1 MWYNDYVGI
10 PFLAKG
16 REKTGVDCWG
26 LAILVYSE
34 QFNIT
39 LPSFSDNYDF
49 EDTDRIAELTAQYKE
64 AWEETTE
71 PKPGSIVLFKVLGQV
86 SHVGIYVGNNKF
98 LHCRENHS
106 SAIESLDSISWNK
119 RLAGFFNYAEKSS
132 AVLNV
137 VPHPLRTERWTVPVP
152 NGTTVAQLSEW
163 VLEKFEIS
171 KELESSVTIIR
182 NGVVVPKSEY
192 QTTIILDSDTI
203 EYRSVPGKSL
213 FRLILVIAVAYVA
226 IQFGGPLGAAL
237 LPTGTS
243 AATAAAVGTAVIS
256 TVGNLLIGYLMPIRP
271 PTVKDPGTA
280 ESQLLLSGGGNSV
293 NKYAAIPIVLGRVRM
308 TPVLGGESYVDSNTD
323 NSYLNMLMVWGF
335 GPLDI
340 DKTTLRIG
348 LNSLSQYENGAGIP
362 VEHYSLNDA
371 YTPDEAADL
380 LNFNTLYGS
389 DRQQV
394 YSGITLVMHTTPTNV
409 NVDGNDGFGAVGPW
423 TTVALSQTNTSKID
437 VNLHFPQGLRQLRV
451 SGKKAGDIYDLEA
464 KFQVQI
470 RACDK
475 FGTELGS
482 WGDMLKAA
490 YPATTVIANRAF
502 NSSNVAK
509 YQWTRIG
516 VGVSGIQIKTGPLC
530 DAANSTYGVDG
541 AGFGGTAFG
550 AFGVI
555 PALYKENAGVRLP
568 SWPAGVY
575 PLVDVC
581 MYGETLYSTDSS
593 VKSTLLTGFGIT
605 TVDIASVN
613 YNTASWTNPTA
624 GANTGDKLVSIAA
637 GTCTRSTNTVVS
649 LGTDASGLFKQRKD
663 AFSYTISTAVALLP
677 DDGFYKVRVR
687 RLTDDSIDTP
697 DLKNKNM
704 CVIVFQTATAT
715 ATNKPI
721 REGSSNWRLAK
732 TAIRIKANDQLNS
745 RVEGINAI
753 VTTICKDWDSTTS
766 KWVQRKTNNP
776 ASLFLYIL
784 EHPANAYRIAPADVT
799 TKINMTALKDWHVF
813 CTTNG
818 YTFNSVV
825 GSQRSVLEIL
835 KDICAA
841 GRASPAMV
849 DGKWTVIIDTA
860 KPDIIQHFTPHNS
873 WGFEST
879 KRLPKQPHALRV
891 SYINADSDYQE
902 DEALIY
908 NAGYAAVADTVNNIK
923 AAEIFEQISLP
934 GITDYATI
942 TKHARWHLAQAT
954 LRPEVFS
961 LNTDLEY
968 LVCNRGD
975 RVKVM
980 HDVPLW
986 GTGSGRIKNKITNV
1000 IPTGITKVSTTATA
1014 THSTQLYPLY
1024 TVGSTIT
1031 IAGSSIAGYN
1041 GDKVVTA
1048 CDNSSVSWTDATT
1061 GTATFS
1067 NISRTTTAITV
1078 TNRIATA
1085 TFATPGYVP
1094 YAIGDTI
1101 TITGV
1106 IPTNYNGT
1114 KTVTGCTTTT
1124 VSWTEATLSAA
1135 TIYGSIV
1142 GTSSITTLTPSVFQ
1156 LDEEMPLVSGTSYTI
1171 RVRTKLGGSTTKTVA
1186 AVSTSG
1192 YYDTIKLST
1201 TSTAAEIDT
1210 NDLFMFGELSKESV
1224 DLLVLSIEPFGNQ
1237 NAKITLVDYAE
1248 TLFTTDYA
1256 TTNFTVPTYVNNI
1269 TLPSKNLVQSIIY
1282 KPIITSV
1289 ISDETVMEQVS
1300 PGAFKYNIKVGFT
1313 NPPNLPTSITHV
1325 IAEIDAEGDNVDN
1338 WMSSLPIQVGAQSLT
1353 IGNVDELK
1361 TYKIRLRYISQ
1372 DGRTGPWQSAIAA
1385 PIESTNVSSG
1395 VLTINTVA
1403 RHSYSVGTPVYLYNN
1418 NSGNNTLNN
1427 IYIVDSIPTKTSLI
1441 CRITQPTTTITSTAT
1456 YATAGYAVATYPEK
1470 NYAPYT
1476 VGEQILVAGS
1486 SVSGSTIYNGNAT
1499 VTDCDSTSVSWANG
1513 NLLTFTEDF
1522 RNTVEAGSTRPW
1534 VQNPEVDAGVT
1545 YETAVPNSLG
1555 VNGVSKLQCTST
1567 VTNARQI
1574 YQPIITLAND
1584 TIITTS
1590 VEAKAA
1596 ELSIIQVAIRTK
1608 VPDYPYVDF
1617 NLATGT
1623 IATLGPSASSSI
1635 LKYGIDNL
1643 GNGWYRCWFTASVVV
1658 GTTQP
1663 VVFLQIPSVVGV
1675 VGQGVY
1681 ITRAQVNLGSY
1692 PSKYVPVLTATP
1704 NVLPA
1709 AATTQGTITPCVTTT
1724 SIAQS
1729 TGIST
1734 ATFAAQKYLSFA
1746 PGSSINITDAVPS
1759 GFTGTY
1765 TVTDSTPTTV
1775 SWAQNLATF
1784 PNDFDN
1790 AVWTKTNTT
1799 ITANTIVAPDGTLT
1813 ADKIVET
1820 ATSAQH
1826 LIYRTITSTSAT
1838 PYTYTVYAKAAE
1850 WTNFILQM
1858 GAGGPYASFDLNT
1871 GLATTALGATSATMT
1886 DVGNGWFKCTVG
1898 ARSNSS
1904 SFYYVFKT
1912 SSIYS
1917 GTAGT
1922 GMYIWGAQLT
1932 PSVMPNL
1939 LTFPNDFNNAAWIKT
1954 STTVGIGVDLIAA
1967 PDSTVTANK
1976 LTATNTVT
1984 SYVRQSTTT
1993 NKNTNYTVSLYV
2005 KAGTSTGSH
2014 LRIYDGSITTQIAG
2028 IGIVWS
2034 GVTGTLGTVN
2044 GTWVVTP
2051 TLSAVGNNWY
2061 HITGT
2066 VSSGAYTSIAV
2077 LFYPD
2082 NTNGPNYS
2090 YAWGARIADYSNSAT
2105 TQGTIVRTPNVGSW
2119 STSVSLQSNQDLT
2132 TGQGLVSSK
2141 FNNSNKYLAENL
2153 SHKVIGKTSPPDT
2166 VTGLSVIEDYNLGKL
2181 NLSWSANAELDVQ
2194 FYEVR
2199 TNENWGTEAGRIYLG
2214 GSKSTSTS
2222 PGALGVATTYYIKA
2236 IDYSGNYSVAAA
2248 SISYTLAIPT
2258 ATVTTVATPIYN
2270 STSLTDTTVTLN
2282 WTAVTGT
2289 KFAIDQYKITLT
2301 RPTPSVIVTTHY
2313 IKGTTWTIP
2322 ANWVGNATVAFNA
2335 IDILGSTSATSSNFT
2350 ITKTEPG
2357 TVSGIT
2363 KAVVGTG
2370 ILVSWTELAPS
2381 TNGVPIL
2388 GYEIRTSDANW
2399 GSTSATNLIYS
2410 GSTSNTNID
2419 LKVIAPAVVF
2429 STGTKTFYIKAY
2441 DVDGKYSTTAASFT
2455 HVIAAPAN
2463 TTWTSTPV
2471 VFADTNLTAATITLN
2486 WNAATPPHGLYAY
2499 ELTYTTTSGTLVTKV
2514 VNTTTITL
2522 NTSAV
2527 WTIANSAV
2535 PVTFTVKVIDNLD
2548 ITNKSTGVQQT
2559 VTKSAP
2565 AAASNFIAK
2574 VIDNNVLLSWT
2585 PPLKTT
2591 LPIDHFTILKGDAFV
2606 TAANIGDK
2614 TGTFTIVFEQTGGNF
2629 TYWITT
2635 VDTDNWTSSP
2645 VSLTATVAS
2654 PPDYVF
2660 NAAYSSI
2667 FAAINTTVT
2676 NTIAS
2681 NANIT
2686 VGSTENMYVGMQI
2699 ILGGTAFGGLS
2710 AGYYY
2715 IAAIINNTTITIST
2729 SSSLLPVFIASSNA
2743 SGTMTLIDATG
2754 AIGINT
2760 NSIYDNNG
2768 IIMPVDTAATW
2779 TTHFA
2784 SGTGRTWAGPS
2795 EQITYFPNYIQ
2806 PAKSAGFYEEV
2817 YNYGKTLAS
2826 SQITLSYTGIS
2837 TNAPLINTTIST
2849 AASTTPSGPVV
2860 TNAANST
2867 TVTSASV
2874 GTNGLLVGNFIT
2886 IPATTSG
2893 QTVRI
2898 VSAGIGTMQV
2908 YPPVVLANTSVSYSY
2923 AGTWTN
2929 YPGTTALGTAFQYV
2943 KAKINTTQS
2952 TLTTGLSTI
2961 SATGAAGP
2969 SLDLNFVASTT
2980 LDPRITFTRAS
2991 IGTYVDSTGIIRTV
3005 TADVPRLD
3013 YDPVT
3018 RQPLGLLI
3026 EEARTNLIL
3035 QSQDLS
3041 AAAWAGTTKT
3051 ASTSTFLGIPF
3062 WKVAK
3067 ATTSTSESMSQI
3079 FAPTTIVGNT
3089 YTATVALQA
3098 STSTT
3103 VQIGLYGT
3111 SSLWGLDA
3119 DSSAT
3124 IVSGPGTLV
3133 RSSGSLFTIT
3143 SLSTTT
3149 PTLIRVTKTYQA
3161 IESAGFYLYPGTSTS
3176 STLGDSVLATRIQ
3189 VELGAFA
3196 TSYIPTT
3203 TTTVLRAADNASM
3216 SGTNFSSWYTGTT
3229 EGTMYVEGTMG
3240 PDNIAVNKAPFELGD
3255 TLGAGAARLI
3265 VRQLSSGFTDILAVS
3280 GSVVQAN
3287 ITSVATV
3294 SAGSPYKVATTFK
3307 LNDYGLSLNGATAV
3321 TTASGTL
3328 PTFTK
3333 LFIGQNYTFTGQPN
3347 SHIRRLTY
3355 FPRRVVN
3362 ADLALL
3368 SNTGQITV
3376 TGVTGTNFTKIF
3388 KAGDTITIPATLGI
3402 DYNITSVTNDTT
3414 LGIMVP
3420 VGVTMPTAS
3429 GANFAYKGKDLY
3441 KLTSMDVKLDAK
3453 QKTESGMVVAD
3464 SVPSTGSIVN
3474 FTIPF
3479 IDVSSITLSANGTA
3493 VSPPTCIYNFSDN
3506 NTTGT
3511 YNVPGTTTCTITTS
3525 TGHGLVANTQNAYVT
3540 FTSGTAIS
3548 GIYPITYIS
3557 ATSFSILLTA
3567 ALTTSGTVSVYPNSM
3582 TVYALTS
3589 AGGRFTPNPT
3599 VSYTVR
3605 GF

>member
-119 RLAGFFNYAEKSS
+119 RLAGFFNYAEKSN

-163 VLEKFEIS
+163 VLEKFEVS

-593 VKSTLLTGFGIT
+593 IKSTLLTGFGIT
-605 TVDIASVN
+605 TGDIASVN

-799 TKINMTALKDWHVF
+799 TKIDMTALKDWHVF

-1048 CDNSSVSWTDATT
+1048 CGNSSVSWTDATT

-1201 TSTAAEIDT
+1201 ISTAAEIDT

-1385 PIESTNVSSG
+1385 PIESTNVSGG

-1427 IYIVDSIPTKTSLI
+1427 IYIVDSIPTKTSLT

-1456 YATAGYAVATYPEK
+1456 TARAGYAVATYPEK

-1522 RNTVEAGSTRPW
+1522 RNTVEAGISRPW
-1534 VQNPEVDAGVT
+1534 TQNPDADTGVT
-1545 YETAVPNSLG
+1545 YEVSVPNSLG
-1555 VNGVSKLQCTST
+1555 VNGVSKLQSTST
-1567 VTNARQI
+1567 ATNTRQI
-1574 YQPIITLAND
+1574 YQPIIMLADN

-1596 ELSIIQVAIRTK
+1596 ELSIIQLGIRTK
-1608 VPDYPYVDF
+1608 VSDYPLVIFD
-1617 NLATGT
+1617 LATG
-1623 IATLGPSASSSI
+1623 IVSGLGPSASSGI
-1635 LKYGIDNL
+1635 LNYGIDNL
-1643 GNGWYRCWFTASVVV
+1643 GNGWYRCWFTASVVAGV
-1658 GTTQP
+1658 TQP
-1663 VVFLQIPSVVGV
+1663 VVFLQTSTVVGV

-1681 ITRAQVNLGSY
+1681 ITRAQVNLGMY

-1724 SIAQS
+1724 SIVQSVGTTAVVANIPAQN
-1729 TGIST
+1729 
-1734 ATFAAQKYLSFA
+1734 YLSFA
-1746 PGSSINITDAVPS
+1746 PGSSLTISGSAPS
-1759 GFTGTY
+1759 TFDGTY
-1765 TVTDSTPTTV
+1765 SVIDSTPTTI
-1775 SWAQNLATF
+1775 SWDPNILTYPNTF
-1784 PNDFDN
+1784 SAAEWIKNGVTPEY
-1790 AVWTKTNTT
+1790 NTPDV
-1799 ITANTIVAPDGTLT
+1799 AAPDGTLT
-1813 ADKIVET
+1813 STKITSVSTPNLYRTLT
-1820 ATSAQH
+1820 ATTTSITLAVYFKAGTRTSAD
-1826 LIYRTITSTSAT
+1826 LIIRNNTTATNLSTGTFNLTAGTSAGPTATMSSVGNGWYRCTITQNTGIAIGNTIALYWGATGGTMTAGLYWYVWTAVATLTAPNLISYPNEFDNATWGNPGPNMVIGVNAVSAPFGGLTADTIIPSTTNTTHYIIQSAGT
-1838 PYTYTVYAKAAE
+1838 IGATETLSVYAKASGYSWLRLAMGTSLV
-1850 WTNFILQM
+1850 WFNVSSGTIGTISGVVTYSITAVGDGWYRCSMSGIRVSNINNVILCS
-1858 GAGGPYASFDLNT
+1858 P
-1871 GLATTALGATSATMT
+1871 T
-1886 DVGNGWFKCTVG
+1886 DNVVTFAGNG
-1898 ARSNSS
+1898 
-1904 SFYYVFKT
+1904 T
-1912 SSIYS
+1912 S
-1917 GTAGT
+1917 GVH
-1922 GMYIWGAQLT
+1922 IWGAQL
-1932 PSVMPNL
+1932 SVV
-1939 LTFPNDFNNAAWIKT
+1939 A
-1954 STTVGIGVDLIAA
+1954 IG
-1967 PDSTVTANK
+1967 
-1976 LTATNTVT
+1976 
-1984 SYVRQSTTT
+1984 
-1993 NKNTNYTVSLYV
+1993 
-2005 KAGTSTGSH
+2005 
-2014 LRIYDGSITTQIAG
+2014 
-2028 IGIVWS
+2028 
-2034 GVTGTLGTVN
+2034 
-2044 GTWVVTP
+2044 
-2051 TLSAVGNNWY
+2051 
-2061 HITGT
+2061 
-2066 VSSGAYTSIAV
+2066 
-2077 LFYPD
+2077 
-2082 NTNGPNYS
+2082 
-2090 YAWGARIADYSNSAT
+2090 
-2105 TQGTIVRTPNVGSW
+2105 GTIVRTPNVGSW

-2222 PGALGVATTYYIKA
+2222 PGALGVAITYYIKA

-2363 KAVVGTG
+2363 KSVVGTG

-2455 HVIAAPAN
+2455 HVIAAPAD

-2499 ELTYTTTSGTLVTKV
+2499 ELTYTTTGGTLVTKV

-2660 NAAYSSI
+2660 NAEYSSI
-2667 FAAINTTVT
+2667 FAEINTTVT
-2676 NTIAS
+2676 NTLAS
-2681 NANIT
+2681 NTNIT
-2686 VGSTENMYVGMQI
+2686 VGSTQNMYVGMQI
-2699 ILGGTAFGGLS
+2699 ILGGTTFGGLS

-2743 SGTMTLIDATG
+2743 SGTMTLVDATG
-2754 AIGINT
+2754 ALGINT

-2806 PAKSAGFYEEV
+2806 PATSTGFYEEV

-2837 TNAPLINTTIST
+2837 TNTPLINTTIST
-2849 AASTTPSGPVV
+2849 APAITPAV
-2860 TNAANST
+2860 TLTNSANST
-2867 TVTSASV
+2867 AVTSSTTHV
-2874 GTNGLLVGNFIT
+2874 GLVIGNYIT

-2898 VSAGIGTMQV
+2898 TNVVGTAVTVSPAI
-2908 YPPVVLANTSVSYSY
+2908 VLANTTASFSY

-2943 KAKINTTQS
+2943 KAKIAVTQA
-2952 TLTTGLSTI
+2952 TLTTGTGTI
-2961 SATGAAGP
+2961 SAPG
-2969 SLDLNFVASTT
+2969 
-2980 LDPRITFTRAS
+2980 
-2991 IGTYVDSTGIIRTV
+2991 GT
-3005 TADVPRLD
+3005 
-3013 YDPVT
+3013 
-3018 RQPLGLLI
+3018 
-3026 EEARTNLIL
+3026 
-3035 QSQDLS
+3035 
-3041 AAAWAGTTKT
+3041 
-3051 ASTSTFLGIPF
+3051 
-3062 WKVAK
+3062 
-3067 ATTSTSESMSQI
+3067 
-3079 FAPTTIVGNT
+3079 
-3089 YTATVALQA
+3089 
-3098 STSTT
+3098 
-3103 VQIGLYGT
+3103 
-3111 SSLWGLDA
+3111 
-3119 DSSAT
+3119 
-3124 IVSGPGTLV
+3124 
-3133 RSSGSLFTIT
+3133 
-3143 SLSTTT
+3143 
-3149 PTLIRVTKTYQA
+3149 
-3161 IESAGFYLYPGTSTS
+3161 
-3176 STLGDSVLATRIQ
+3176 
-3189 VELGAFA
+3189 
-3196 TSYIPTT
+3196 
-3203 TTTVLRAADNASM
+3203 
-3216 SGTNFSSWYTGTT
+3216 
-3229 EGTMYVEGTMG
+3229 
-3240 PDNIAVNKAPFELGD
+3240 
-3255 TLGAGAARLI
+3255 
-3265 VRQLSSGFTDILAVS
+3265 
-3280 GSVVQAN
+3280 
-3287 ITSVATV
+3287 
-3294 SAGSPYKVATTFK
+3294 AGSSV
-3307 LNDYGLSLNGATAV
+3307 
-3321 TTASGTL
+3321 
-3328 PTFTK
+3328 
-3333 LFIGQNYTFTGQPN
+3333 
-3347 SHIRRLTY
+3347 
-3355 FPRRVVN
+3355 
-3362 ADLALL
+3362 
-3368 SNTGQITV
+3368 TV
-3376 TGVTGTNFTKIF
+3376 TGASTPNFTKIF
-3388 KAGDTITIPATLGI
+3388 KAGDTMTIPNTTLGI
-3402 DYNITSVTNDTT
+3402 DYVVSSVTNDTSLVVT
-3414 LGIMVP
+3414 VPTGI
-3420 VGVTMPTAS
+3420 TMPVITA
-3429 GANFAYKGKDLY
+3429 GTNYAYKGKDLY

-3493 VSPPTCIYNFSDN
+3493 VSPPTCIYNFSDS

-3540 FTSGTAIS
+3540 FTSGTATS